1 MSETLT
7 FKDTIQRVGY
17 TIINEVKVVQH
28 TLVLPTDSPKD
39 MRITMTKLNKDL
51 YEANRTICRN
61 DFAEFEDAAYELR
74 DEYLAELNE

>member
-39 MRITMTKLNKDL
+39 MRITMTKLDKDL
-51 YEANRTICRN
+51 YEANRAICRN